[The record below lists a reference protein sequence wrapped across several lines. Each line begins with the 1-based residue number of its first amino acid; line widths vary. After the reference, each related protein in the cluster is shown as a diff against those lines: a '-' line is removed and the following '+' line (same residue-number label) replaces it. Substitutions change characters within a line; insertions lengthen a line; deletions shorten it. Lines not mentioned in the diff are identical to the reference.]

1 MALSVLSSTGGRKSC
16 LTLSLA
22 QSRRARRRK
31 SCLTLPPPRAE
42 PPGRRMESIMNGKE
56 EYREETADLS
66 ERI

>member
-31 SCLTLPPPRAE
+31 SCLTLPPPDRPKTLYLSDPEAYFE
-42 PPGRRMESIMNGKE
+42 NF
-56 EYREETADLS
+56 YR
-66 ERI
+66 

>member
-31 SCLTLPPPRAE
+31 SCLTRPPPAQSRRA
-42 PPGRRMESIMNGKE
+42 GGWNRS
-56 EYREETADLS
+56 
-66 ERI
+66 